1 MTKRMKKMWLWIII
15 FVISVILDFMFM
27 PTWRSWLYFILRGI
41 ETISLLAAA
50 FNFDNR
56 KDE

>member
-1 MTKRMKKMWLWIII
+1 MKKMWLWIII